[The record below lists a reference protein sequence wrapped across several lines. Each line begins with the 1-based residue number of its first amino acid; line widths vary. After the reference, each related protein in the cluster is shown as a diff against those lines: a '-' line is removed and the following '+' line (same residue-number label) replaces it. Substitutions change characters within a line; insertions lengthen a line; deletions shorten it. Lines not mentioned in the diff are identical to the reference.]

1 MHGRDAHCDM
11 PAQSILHS
19 VACHASERGT
29 IRLTFDS
36 KGRLL
41 EAKGVTCAGPAS
53 KASSDRLMTCT
64 EGFWK
69 GLLAGANGTGSSS
82 GASDACDR
90 T

>member
-1 MHGRDAHCDM
+1 M
-11 PAQSILHS
+11 
-19 VACHASERGT
+19 
-29 IRLTFDS
+29 RLISDS

-41 EAKGVTCAGPAS
+41 EAIGITCAGPAS

-82 GASDACDR
+82 GASDACDD